1 MINGRSARIARHFTN
16 GGNQMKKVDLW
27 LIVPSAILPYLML
40 LCVSLIYFSTK
51 LPLFSQNME
60 VVFDNNALLV
70 LLLFAF
76 CILFAFIL
84 SGVFFLLSI
93 KNQWEPL
100 VLAKTAM
107 IVKLFQI
114 PAYTAI
120 FILGLLCMIS
130 NFTFAATV
138 LFAVFDF
145 ICLMLTG
152 LISSGAVINT
162 IKTQKL
168 SKKTCFFVLASQL
181 IFCVDVIATV
191 YLYKQIKKET

>member
-1 MINGRSARIARHFTN
+1 
-16 GGNQMKKVDLW
+16 MKKVHLW

-40 LCVSLIYFSTK
+40 LFVSLIYFSTK
-51 LPLFSQNME
+51 LPLFSQIME

-70 LLLFAF
+70 LLFFAF

-100 VLAKTAM
+100 VLSKTAM

-114 PAYTAI
+114 PAYIAI

-130 NFTFAATV
+130 IFTFAATV

-168 SKKTCFFVLASQL
+168 SKKTCFFVLVSQL

-191 YLYKQIKKET
+191 YLYRQIKKET